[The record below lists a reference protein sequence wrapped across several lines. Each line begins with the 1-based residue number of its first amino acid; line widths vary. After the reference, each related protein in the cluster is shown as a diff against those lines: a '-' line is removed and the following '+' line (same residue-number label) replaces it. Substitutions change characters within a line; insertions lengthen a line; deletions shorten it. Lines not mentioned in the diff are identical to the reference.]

1 MLSIQHKTSISR
13 LLLIALALVWFPYLS
28 MAEEQSQDIEPP
40 TLPNWYQVEVVLFD
54 QKTILGDEQPPKELS
69 LEFPN
74 DLIELHSNYQNTG
87 IMRRPLFDSLSE
99 SSLTEPYQANLFDRI
114 YAYLGIPHFR
124 YFTENQ
130 SEINLVPEARI
141 PYQADTGNSSESQI
155 LQVDQQSEFDLS
167 QEYTD
172 EDKTAETALATDF
185 SPVFEAP
192 FRTLDK
198 SDRDLNDTVRALN
211 RRNYQVKFHQAWRF
225 EVTSKQQSQWVLL
238 KAGENRAERYAIE
251 GALRFYKS
259 RFLHFETD
267 LWKLIFADDGQA
279 EVILPEIPKKPMT
292 SEEDVLVS
300 AMQFSNRYLALSPMP
315 LEASGLIQS
324 ALNGYNLQSVTPL
337 FNSIQL
343 SPINDNLELQNTGYP
358 IEAIWPIKQSKRIQE
373 EEVYYI
379 DHPQMGALV
388 SIKAYEP
395 LPINLPPLQPDI
407 TEEQVL
413 DASN

>member
-1 MLSIQHKTSISR
+1 MLSIQHKTSISS
-13 LLLIALALVWFPYLS
+13 LLLKAFVLCWFSHPSVANEKSVDTEL
-28 MAEEQSQDIEPP
+28 P

-54 QKTILGDEQPPKELS
+54 QRNILGDEQPPKELN

-74 DLIELHSNYQNTG
+74 DLIELHSSYQNTG

-99 SSLTEPYQANLFDRI
+99 SSITQPHQANLLDRI
-114 YAYLGIPHFR
+114 YAYLGISHFR

-141 PYQADTGNSSESQI
+141 PYQADTGNSSEPQ
-155 LQVDQQSEFDLS
+155 LLLVEQQSEFDLS

-172 EDKTAETALATDF
+172 EDKTAETALPTNF
-185 SPVFEAP
+185 NPVFEAP

-198 SDRDLNDTVRALN
+198 YDRDLNDTVRALN
-211 RRNYQVKFHQAWRF
+211 RRNYQVQFHQAWRF

-238 KAGENRAERYAIE
+238 KAGDNRAGRYAIE

-267 LWKLIFADDGQA
+267 LWKLIFSDDSQS
-279 EVILPEIPKKPMT
+279 EIVLPEIPKKTMT
-292 SEEDVLVS
+292 SEEEVLVS
-300 AMQFSNRYLALSPMP
+300 AMRFSNRYLSLSPKP
-315 LEASGLIQS
+315 LQVPSLIQN
-324 ALNGYNLQSVTPL
+324 ALNAYNLQSIIPL
-337 FNSIQL
+337 Y
-343 SPINDNLELQNTGYP
+343 INTDQNLAIDSMGQGNKPYP
-358 IEAIWPIKQSKRIQE
+358 IKAIWPIKQSKLIQE

-395 LPINLPPLQPDI
+395 VPINLPPLQPA
-407 TEEQVL
+407 TSKEQVV

>member
-13 LLLIALALVWFPYLS
+13 LLLIALALFWFPYLS
-28 MAEEQSQDIEPP
+28 VAEEQSQDIELP

-74 DLIELHSNYQNTG
+74 DLIELHSSYQNTG

-99 SSLTEPYQANLFDRI
+99 SSITEPHQANLLDRI
-114 YAYLGIPHFR
+114 YAYLGISQFR

-130 SEINLVPEARI
+130 SEINLVPEGRI
-141 PYQADTGNSSESQI
+141 PYQADTGNSSEPQI
-155 LQVDQQSEFDLS
+155 LLVDQQSEFDLP

-172 EDKTAETALATDF
+172 EDKTAETVLPTDF
-185 SPVFEAP
+185 NPVFEAP

-211 RRNYQVKFHQAWRF
+211 RRNYQVQFHQAWRF

-238 KAGENRAERYAIE
+238 KAGDNRAGRYAIE

-267 LWKLIFADDGQA
+267 LWKLIFSDDSQS
-279 EVILPEIPKKPMT
+279 EIVLPEIPKKTMT
-292 SEEDVLVS
+292 SEEEVLVS
-300 AMQFSNRYLALSPMP
+300 AMRFSNRYLALNPMP
-315 LEASGLIQS
+315 LDASGLIQS
-324 ALNGYNLQSVTPL
+324 ALNGYNLQWITPL
-337 FNSIQL
+337 FNAIQP
-343 SPINDNLELQNTGYP
+343 STTDDNRELQNTGYP

-395 LPINLPPLQPDI
+395 VPINLPPLQPET

>member
-13 LLLIALALVWFPYLS
+13 LLLIALALFCFPYLS
-28 MAEEQSQDIEPP
+28 VAEEQSQDIELP

-54 QKTILGDEQPPKELS
+54 QKTILGDEQPPKELI

-74 DLIELHSNYQNTG
+74 DLIELHSSYQNTG

-99 SSLTEPYQANLFDRI
+99 SSLTEPYQGNLFDRI
-114 YAYLGIPHFR
+114 YAYLGIPKFR

-130 SEINLVPEARI
+130 SELNLVPEARI
-141 PYQADTGNSSESQI
+141 PYQADTTSESQTI
-155 LQVDQQSEFDLS
+155 LNEQQSTFDFP
-167 QEYTD
+167 E
-172 EDKTAETALATDF
+172 EDSIQVKTADTRFPTNF
-185 SPVFEAP
+185 NPVFEAP
-192 FRTLDK
+192 FRTLNK

-211 RRNYQVKFHQAWRF
+211 RRNYQVQFHQAWRF

-292 SEEDVLVS
+292 SEEAVLVS

-324 ALNGYNLQSVTPL
+324 ALNGYSLQSVTPQI
-337 FNSIQL
+337 NSIQL
-343 SPINDNLELQNTGYP
+343 SPINDNRELQKTGYP

-395 LPINLPPLQPDI
+395 VPINLPPLQPDT
-407 TEEQVL
+407 TEQQVL
-413 DASN
+413 DTSN

>member
-13 LLLIALALVWFPYLS
+13 LLLIALALFWFPYLS
-28 MAEEQSQDIEPP
+28 VAEEQSQDIELP

-74 DLIELHSNYQNTG
+74 DLIELHSSYQNTG

-99 SSLTEPYQANLFDRI
+99 SSITEPHQANLLDRI
-114 YAYLGIPHFR
+114 YAYLGISQFR

-141 PYQADTGNSSESQI
+141 PYQADTGNSSEPQI
-155 LQVDQQSEFDLS
+155 LLVDQHSEFDFP
-167 QEYTD
+167 E
-172 EDKTAETALATDF
+172 EDTIQVKTADTLFPSDF
-185 SPVFEAP
+185 NPVFEAP

-198 SDRDLNDTVRALN
+198 SDRDLNDTARALN

-292 SEEDVLVS
+292 SEEAVLVS
-300 AMQFSNRYLALSPMP
+300 AMQFSNRYLALNPMP
-315 LEASGLIQS
+315 LDASGLIQS
-324 ALNGYNLQSVTPL
+324 ALNGYNLQWITPL
-337 FNSIQL
+337 LNAIQP
-343 SPINDNLELQNTGYP
+343 STTNDNQKLQNAGYP

-395 LPINLPPLQPDI
+395 VPINLPPLQPET

>member
-13 LLLIALALVWFPYLS
+13 LLLIALALFWFPYLS
-28 MAEEQSQDIEPP
+28 VAEEQSQDIELP

-54 QKTILGDEQPPKELS
+54 QKTILGDEQPPKELI

-74 DLIELHSNYQNTG
+74 DLIELHSSYQNTG

-99 SSLTEPYQANLFDRI
+99 SSLTEPYQGNLFDRI
-114 YAYLGIPHFR
+114 YAYLGIPKFR

-130 SEINLVPEARI
+130 SELNLVPEARI
-141 PYQADTGNSSESQI
+141 PYQADTTSESQTI
-155 LQVDQQSEFDLS
+155 LNEQQSTFDFP
-167 QEYTD
+167 E
-172 EDKTAETALATDF
+172 EDSIQVKTADTRFPTDF
-185 SPVFEAP
+185 NPVFEAP

-211 RRNYQVKFHQAWRF
+211 RRNYQVQFHQAWRF

-292 SEEDVLVS
+292 SEEAVLVS

-337 FNSIQL
+337 FSSIQL

-395 LPINLPPLQPDI
+395 VPINLPPLQPDT
-407 TEEQVL
+407 TEQQVL
-413 DASN
+413 DTSN

>member
-13 LLLIALALVWFPYLS
+13 LLLIALALFWFPYLS
-28 MAEEQSQDIEPP
+28 VAEEQSQDIELP

-74 DLIELHSNYQNTG
+74 DLIELHSSYQNTG
-87 IMRRPLFDSLSE
+87 IMRRPLFDRLSE
-99 SSLTEPYQANLFDRI
+99 SSLTEPYQGNLFDRI
-114 YAYLGIPHFR
+114 YAYLGIPQFR

-130 SEINLVPEARI
+130 SELNLVPEARI
-141 PYQADTGNSSESQI
+141 PYQADTTSESQTI
-155 LQVDQQSEFDLS
+155 LNEQQSTFDFP
-167 QEYTD
+167 E
-172 EDKTAETALATDF
+172 EDSIQVKTADTRFPTDF
-185 SPVFEAP
+185 NPVFEAP

-211 RRNYQVKFHQAWRF
+211 RRNYQVQFHQAWRF

-238 KAGENRAERYAIE
+238 KAGENRAQRYAIE

-279 EVILPEIPKKPMT
+279 EVILPEIPKKAMT
-292 SEEDVLVS
+292 SEEAVLVS

-324 ALNGYNLQSVTPL
+324 ALNGYNLQSVTPH

-343 SPINDNLELQNTGYP
+343 SPINDNLELQNNGYP

-395 LPINLPPLQPDI
+395 LPINLPLLQPDT

>member
-13 LLLIALALVWFPYLS
+13 LLLIALALFWFSYLS
-28 MAEEQSQDIEPP
+28 VAEEQSQDIELP

-74 DLIELHSNYQNTG
+74 DFIELHSSYQNTG

-99 SSLTEPYQANLFDRI
+99 SSITEPHQADLLDRI
-114 YAYLGIPHFR
+114 YVYLGISQFR
-124 YFTENQ
+124 YYTENQ

-141 PYQADTGNSSESQI
+141 PYQADTGNSSEPQLI
-155 LQVDQQSEFDLS
+155 LVDQQSEFGLS

-172 EDKTAETALATDF
+172 EDKTAETALPTNF
-185 SPVFEAP
+185 NPVFEAP

-198 SDRDLNDTVRALN
+198 SDRDLNDTARALN

-251 GALRFYKS
+251 GGLRFYKS

-279 EVILPEIPKKPMT
+279 EVILPEMPKKPMT
-292 SEEDVLVS
+292 SEEAVLVS
-300 AMQFSNRYLALSPMP
+300 AMQFSNRYLALNPMP
-315 LEASGLIQS
+315 LDASGLIQS
-324 ALNGYNLQSVTPL
+324 ALNGYNLQWITPL
-337 FNSIQL
+337 FNAIQP
-343 SPINDNLELQNTGYP
+343 STTNDNRELQNTSYP

-395 LPINLPPLQPDI
+395 VPINLPPLQPET

>member
-1 MLSIQHKTSISR
+1 MLSVQHKTSISR
-13 LLLIALALVWFPYLS
+13 LLLIALALFGFSHPSVADQKS
-28 MAEEQSQDIEPP
+28 VDTEQP

-54 QKTILGDEQPPKELS
+54 QRNILGDEQAPKEVS
-69 LEFPN
+69 LEFPSRW
-74 DLIELHSNYQNTG
+74 IELHSSYQNIG
-87 IMRRPLFDSLSE
+87 IMRRPLFDKLSE
-99 SSLTEPYQANLFDRI
+99 SSLTEPRQASLFDSI
-114 YAYLGIPHFR
+114 YASLGIPHFR
-124 YFTENQ
+124 YITENR

-141 PYQADTGNSSESQI
+141 PYQADTASEPQAI
-155 LQVDQQSEFDLS
+155 LLEQQSEFDIS
-167 QEYTD
+167 E
-172 EDKTAETALATDF
+172 EDFVEAKITETLFPANF
-185 SPVFEAP
+185 NPVFEAP

-211 RRNYQVKFHQAWRF
+211 RRNYQVQFHQAWRF

-238 KAGENRAERYAIE
+238 KAGDNRAERYAIE

-279 EVILPEIPKKPMT
+279 EVVLPEIPKKPMT
-292 SEEDVLVS
+292 SEEAVLVS
-300 AMQFSNRYLALSPMP
+300 AMQFSNRYLALNPTP
-315 LEASGLIQS
+315 LDASGLIQS
-324 ALNGYNLQSVTPL
+324 ALNGYNLQWITPL
-337 FNSIQL
+337 FNAIQP
-343 SPINDNLELQNTGYP
+343 STTNDNRELQNAGYP

-395 LPINLPPLQPDI
+395 VPINLPPLQPDT
-407 TEEQVL
+407 TEQQLL